1 VGLTVTSVDEGN
13 LTSCKVN
20 QLGPLQTARKQ
31 RSYIGSSWTAP
42 KAWMDADFLCTF
54 LLAPLVQHRTGTV
67 QWGRNNTRLNWYVH
81 ELSFMALQ
89 RHSAGTEYTLEWCN
103 GNDRNCCEWVW
114 KTNV

>member
-54 LLAPLVQHRTGTV
+54 LLAPLCST
-67 QWGRNNTRLNWYVH
+67 
-81 ELSFMALQ
+81 ELVPFNG
-89 RHSAGTEYTLEWCN
+89 AGITL
-103 GNDRNCCEWVW
+103 G
-114 KTNV
+114 